1 MLAAGRIARISRP
14 ALCASGML
22 AAGRI
27 ARISRPALCAHRNA
41 RRWARSAHLAASAMR
56 QAMRIPPLS
65 RPAMRSA
72 DFSPLGALRLSR
84 GQQCA
89 QRIAHRWAHCAS
101 LAASN
106 ALSGLLT
113 AGRIAPLSRPA
124 MRSAD
129 CSPLGALRLSRGQQC
144 AQRIAHRWAHCA
156 SLAASNAFSGSLT
169 TGRIAPLSRPA
180 MRSAD
185 RLPLGALRLSRGQQ
199 CAQRI
204 AHRWAHCASLA
215 ASNALSGLLTA
226 GRIAPLSP
234 WQCAQRIAH
243 RWAHCASLA
252 ASNALNGL
260 LTAGRIVPLSR
271 PAMRSADC
279 SPLGALRLSLQ
290 CHSPCGILAVFAGF
304 FAPQPFRF
312 EPYDLLTT
320 IVKPLTCPHPRPPLP
335 LPSTRPHSNVPPNI
349 IPSPATAPPVP
360 PPPPAPPLRLP
371 KPFSVYSLAP
381 VTSHSSTSS
390 SSLSILPS
398 TSILTPFLTT
408 SMHLGPLS
416 LPLFLRTLSLTF
428 PLTLPSLHLL
438 ILVSHTPLLFPVPQ
452 TLPLPLPLLFFTPR
466 PLTPPL
472 TSLLTPPLT
481 SLLTPPLILVPTP
494 PPPARPTLPS
504 SHSPKTLP
512 SNSPEA
518 TTQACP
524 NPLPLFLP
532 LPLCIFSPVPASLG
546 GNLPF
551 TPPNRA
557 HTLHSWSALSSISRA
572 SLAASAMRLRNAR
585 SPSDAV
591 FSPVLHPHPLAQRL
605 AVLFMCILSHVRRG
619 NPNVNRNLVESLYCN

>member
-215 ASNALSGLLTA
+215 ASNALCGLLTA

-260 LTAGRIVPLSR
+260 LTAGRIV
-271 PAMRSADC
+271 
-279 SPLGALRLSLQ
+279 
-290 CHSPCGILAVFAGF
+290 FAGF

-312 EPYDLLTT
+312 EPYDLLTN

-360 PPPPAPPLRLP
+360 PPSPAPPL
-371 KPFSVYSLAP
+371 F
-381 VTSHSSTSS
+381 
-390 SSLSILPS
+390 
-398 TSILTPFLTT
+398 
-408 SMHLGPLS
+408 
-416 LPLFLRTLSLTF
+416 
-428 PLTLPSLHLL
+428 
-438 ILVSHTPLLFPVPQ
+438 
-452 TLPLPLPLLFFTPR
+452 
-466 PLTPPL
+466 
-472 TSLLTPPLT
+472 
-481 SLLTPPLILVPTP
+481 
-494 PPPARPTLPS
+494 
-504 SHSPKTLP
+504 
-512 SNSPEA
+512 
-518 TTQACP
+518 
-524 NPLPLFLP
+524 
-532 LPLCIFSPVPASLG
+532 PASLG

>member
-14 ALCASGML
+14 ALCAQ
-22 AAGRI
+22 
-27 ARISRPALCAHRNA
+27 RNA

-156 SLAASNAFSGSLT
+156 SLAASNALSGSLSA
-169 TGRIAPLSRPA
+169 GRIAPLSRPA

-185 RLPLGALRLSRGQQ
+185 RSPLGALRLSRGQQ

-226 GRIAPLSP
+226 GRIAPLSRP
-234 WQCAQRIAH
+234 AMRSADCLPLGALRLSRGQQCAQRIAY

-252 ASNALNGL
+252 ASNALSGS
-260 LTAGRIVPLSR
+260 LTAGGIAPLTPALFALRNTCRWAHCASLAAS
-271 PAMRSADC
+271 AMRS
-279 SPLGALRLSLQ
+279 
-290 CHSPCGILAVFAGF
+290 AVFAGF

-312 EPYDLLTT
+312 EPYDLLTN
-320 IVKPLTCPHPRPPLP
+320 IVKVRPLP
-335 LPSTRPHSNVPPNI
+335 HFTLLELP
-349 IPSPATAPPVP
+349 
-360 PPPPAPPLRLP
+360 
-371 KPFSVYSLAP
+371 
-381 VTSHSSTSS
+381 
-390 SSLSILPS
+390 
-398 TSILTPFLTT
+398 
-408 SMHLGPLS
+408 
-416 LPLFLRTLSLTF
+416 
-428 PLTLPSLHLL
+428 
-438 ILVSHTPLLFPVPQ
+438 
-452 TLPLPLPLLFFTPR
+452 
-466 PLTPPL
+466 
-472 TSLLTPPLT
+472 
-481 SLLTPPLILVPTP
+481 
-494 PPPARPTLPS
+494 
-504 SHSPKTLP
+504 
-512 SNSPEA
+512 
-518 TTQACP
+518 CP
-524 NPLPLFLP
+524 
-532 LPLCIFSPVPASLG
+532 
-546 GNLPF
+546 
-551 TPPNRA
+551 
-557 HTLHSWSALSSISRA
+557 
-572 SLAASAMRLRNAR
+572 
-585 SPSDAV
+585 
-591 FSPVLHPHPLAQRL
+591 
-605 AVLFMCILSHVRRG
+605 
-619 NPNVNRNLVESLYCN
+619 